1 MRLYDMRYYI
11 YIYISQRIADFAKI
25 ELFFVEKTPK
35 IVQNLKKS
43 AYMYISMKS
52 SAPDLFIPVVYSD
65 TRQTPDF
72 WRFFKKKTFNVLEFS
87 IFGVFFTEN
96 T

>member
-1 MRLYDMRYYI
+1 MYI
-11 YIYISQRIADFAKI
+11 TANSGFCKNRA
-25 ELFFVEKTPK
+25 FFVEKTPK

-72 WRFFKKKTFNVLEFS
+72 WRFFKKKTFDVIEFS
-87 IFGVFFTEN
+87 IFGVFFYRKYVIACHIQ
-96 T
+96 